1 MWKKYSKKNLRATK
15 NLRSEWKEIRQFC
28 KKLNFYSAT
37 RIALAIGRIDYKLY
51 KRVDNIRDE
60 RNDLIHQ
67 LWIFRHRN
75 NRAVMRKKLEKLALV
90 TSDLGWSLQEDGT
103 VYRS

>member
-1 MWKKYSKKNLRATK
+1 VWKKYSKKNLRATK

-37 RIALAIGRIDYKLY
+37 RTALAIGRIDYKLY